1 MRGGN
6 KYAMN
11 PYSKHTIQRIREAV
25 TQLTV
30 DLSQRITIR
39 QLSRKTCMN
48 SRTLQDCFKSVYGK
62 TIFDYIQDLRMA
74 QAKELLKTT
83 DLNLQKIAELCGYRE
98 SSNFSFAFK
107 KMEGV
112 GPGLWRSGSGA
123 SCGGAVETRI
133 WRRGSGTGC
142 GGTVGTKL
150 WRRGK

>member
-83 DLNLQKIAELCGYRE
+83 DLNLQRIAELCGYRE

-112 GPGLWRSGSGA
+112 GPGLWRKGSGPC
-123 SCGGAVETRI
+123 SGGGGRARVVEE
-133 WRRGSGTGC
+133 WVGRGH
-142 GGTVGTKL
+142 GGEEND
-150 WRRGK
+150 